1 MNWRKVLMKKLTSF
15 THLNTGE
22 GDRISFT
29 FSEIG
34 ESGNIESRNNKGSF
48 IVMDN
53 TLMEHINAIKQ
64 YINENHLG

>member
-1 MNWRKVLMKKLTSF
+1 MKKLTSF
-15 THLNTGE
+15 SNFKATE

-29 FSEIG
+29 FSEID
-34 ESGNIESRNNKGSF
+34 EKGNIESRNNKGSF

>member
-1 MNWRKVLMKKLTSF
+1 MKKLTSF

-29 FSEIG
+29 FSDIG
-34 ESGNIESRNNKGSF
+34 ESGNVESRNNKGSF

>member
-1 MNWRKVLMKKLTSF
+1 MKKLTSF
-15 THLNTGE
+15 SVFKSTE
-22 GDRISFT
+22 GDRIAYT
-29 FSEIG
+29 YSEIDSNG
-34 ESGNIESRNNKGSF
+34 IITSRNNKGSF

>member
-1 MNWRKVLMKKLTSF
+1 MKKLTSF
-15 THLNTGE
+15 SNFKSTE

-29 FSEIG
+29 FSEID
-34 ESGNIESRNNKGSF
+34 EKGNIESRNNKGSF

>member
-1 MNWRKVLMKKLTSF
+1 MMKLTSF
-15 THLNTGE
+15 SNFKSTE

-29 FSEIG
+29 FSEID
-34 ESGNIESRNNKGSF
+34 EKGNIESRNNKGSF

-53 TLMEHINAIKQ
+53 TLVEHINAIKQ

>member
-1 MNWRKVLMKKLTSF
+1 MKKLTSF
-15 THLNTGE
+15 SNFKSTE

-29 FSEIG
+29 FSEID
-34 ESGNIESRNNKGSF
+34 EKGNIESRNNKGSF

-53 TLMEHINAIKQ
+53 TLVEHINAIKQ

>member
-1 MNWRKVLMKKLTSF
+1 MKKLTSF
-15 THLNTGE
+15 SVFKSTE

-29 FSEIG
+29 FSEIDDK
-34 ESGNIESRNNKGSF
+34 GNIESRNNKGSF

>member
-1 MNWRKVLMKKLTSF
+1 MKKLTSF
-15 THLNTGE
+15 SLFKSTE
-22 GDRISFT
+22 GNRISFS
-29 FSEIG
+29 FSEIDDK
-34 ESGNIESRNNKGSF
+34 GNIESRNNKGSF